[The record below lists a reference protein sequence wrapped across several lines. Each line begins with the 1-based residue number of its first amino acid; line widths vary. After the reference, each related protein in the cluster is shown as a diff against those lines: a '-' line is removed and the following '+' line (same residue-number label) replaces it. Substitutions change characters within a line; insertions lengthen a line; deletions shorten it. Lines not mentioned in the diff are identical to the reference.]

1 MLTITV
7 AVAQVFSG
15 AFAAL
20 KANRMKNKPHTK
32 VAVPG
37 HEYPE
42 HTDSD
47 EMARAA
53 REMVNEMTEEQ
64 VEEHFKA
71 AMARVY
77 GGRPSQQAT
86 VA

>member
-1 MLTITV
+1 M
-7 AVAQVFSG
+7 G
-15 AFAAL
+15 NP
-20 KANRMKNKPHTK
+20 NRMKNNPEIK
-32 VAVPG
+32 VAACG
-37 HEYPE
+37 QEYPE
-42 HTDSD
+42 HTDGD
-47 EMARAA
+47 EMARVA

-77 GGRPSQQAT
+77 GGRPSEQAT